1 MPETDKLLTDLHIS
15 YIQGLGQ
22 AGGFFLSEPGSDFA
36 FLEQR

>member
-22 AGGFFLSEPGSDFA
+22 EIGFFLAKAWSDPT